1 MVFSKLRFALVG
13 LLTLCM
19 SACTGGI
26 QAGGESPTNN
36 GGIAWIAM
44 AGMLIVTGI
53 VLWVILGRDE

>member
-1 MVFSKLRFALVG
+1 MFSKLRIALLGVS
-13 LLTLCM
+13 LLAL

-44 AGMLIVTGI
+44 AVMLILTGVI
-53 VLWVILGRDE
+53 LWIILGRED